1 MLRTVV
7 DVSSI
12 FEDGS
17 ADDKKLL
24 DFLTHVNDFEQT
36 ASPEM
41 VSKFKKYLKN
51 GDCTYRESGRILLDN
66 SCGALI
72 IEKSTPK

>member
-17 ADDKKLL
+17 ADFKKLL
-24 DFLTHVNDFEQT
+24 DFLTHVKDFEQT

-41 VSKFKKYLKN
+41 VSKLKKN
-51 GDCTYRESGRILLDN
+51 I
-66 SCGALI
+66 
-72 IEKSTPK
+72 